1 MLKRVLAA
9 TAAIFV
15 AWQALDFIIHGVIL
29 RDLYATMP
37 NLWRPLAEIKMPVMW
52 IVGAIA
58 AFCFVGIYAWLVTP
72 KHLETALKYGLLFG
86 IAAGVSMGY
95 GTYAV
100 MPVPYSMA
108 FTWFIG
114 TLVEALVA
122 GVLAGLIVRE
132 PVP

>member
-1 MLKRVLAA
+1 MPKRILAA

-58 AFCFVGIYAWLVTP
+58 AFCFVGIYAWLVNP
-72 KHLETALKYGLLFG
+72 KNLETALKYGLLFG

-132 PVP
+132 PAP

>member
-9 TAAIFV
+9 TATIFV

-58 AFCFVGIYAWLVTP
+58 AFCFVGIYAWLVKP